1 MAGTKPCPPP
11 EAGTIIHPLES
22 SVQKD
27 HGVIEKSGQVGT
39 VLTHNLLWKI

>member
-27 HGVIEKSGQVGT
+27 HRVIEKSGQVGT

>member
-1 MAGTKPCPPP
+1 MGGMKPCPPP

-27 HGVIEKSGQVGT
+27 HKVIEKSGEVGT
-39 VLTHNLLWKI
+39 ELTYNLLWKI